1 MVWKELLT
9 RNTAWAESRKTEDPG
24 YFLRIASE
32 HRPRAVFVGCSD
44 ARVPAE
50 VLTGSDLGELF
61 VHRNVANQVLPT
73 DPSLTAG
80 LQYAVEVLGVED
92 VIVCGHYGC
101 GGCRA
106 ALTETSLQHV
116 DAWVSSLRM
125 LARVHRD
132 EIEGLDEAHRA
143 DRLCELNVDEQV
155 EALSR
160 HPSIRR
166 AWENGR
172 PVRIHGWVFDMPNGV
187 LHARVRVDPEV
198 EEALVAK

>member
-1 MVWKELLT
+1 MDDLLA
-9 RNTAWAESRKTEDPG
+9 RNSAWAKGRTAEDPA
-24 YFLRIASE
+24 YFVRIAAE

-50 VLTGSDLGELF
+50 VLTASDLGELF

-73 DPSLTAG
+73 DTSLAAG
-80 LQYAVEVLGVED
+80 LQYAVEVLEVKD
-92 VIVCGHYGC
+92 IIVCGHYGC

-106 ALTETSLQHV
+106 ALTETSLPHV

-132 EIEGLDEAHRA
+132 EIDGLDAVHRA
-143 DRLCELNVDEQV
+143 DRLVELNVDEQV

-166 AWENGR
+166 AWEHGR
-172 PVRIHGWVFDMPNGV
+172 PVRIHGWVFDMSTGF
-187 LHARVRVDPEV
+187 LRSRVRVDPRV